1 MIGNDTFSGLKMG
14 MESSCSKLNMR
25 SVEEI

>member
-1 MIGNDTFSGLKMG
+1 MG
-14 MESSCSKLNMR
+14 MESSCGKLNMK